1 MVEAYDKQQQEL
13 RSEFPP
19 NKGILA
25 MSDMKKRLEAFK
37 AAKKIDQKILNSER
51 NKKIKETELPSPD
64 IIEINDN
71 ENSGGRWDKTEA
83 AEEQGMDLL
92 DLIRKYVR
100 LQRKIVLSDDLKT
113 VFFRELSFPSETLT
127 KLKISKNPGEG
138 VDHYTVGCLAYFLQN
153 MNDDHPEYVRK
164 CICQNM
170 KCVRR
175 PDRVNVQQ
183 YLTGKKDFVLNL
195 DNEVS
200 EYGSTSHRA
209 SEEIYRD
216 TGRRTTR
223 RLSRSRSSSRE
234 RSRSRSRRSRSR
246 ERRLESSEQFRPKEF
261 SRMSDK
267 NPRISNGESRFDQ
280 REDFDSRGNPNYF
293 LSQQKNPYGHY
304 QGYIEERERPVFS
317 ESRDPRP
324 LRTEFSSYR
333 ECFAQHQGE
342 SSFDQIPTDYQPF
355 GGSNNR
361 DRGVNYSRH
370 RSDLR
375 EGFFSG
381 DQQYQPD
388 LAEMK
393 PHFAQERNFTA
404 IAGYQKEDDLEYD
417 RGFPLNGQ
425 SSEGDPGRQDSSV
438 AKTLGPMFVI
448 GQNNHPPGSGRR
460 W

>member
-1 MVEAYDKQQQEL
+1 MQAGSGSVNNINMVEAYDKQQQEL

-71 ENSGGRWDKTEA
+71 DNSGGRWDKTEA

-246 ERRLESSEQFRPKEF
+246 ERRLESSEQFRPQ
-261 SRMSDK
+261 
-267 NPRISNGESRFDQ
+267 ESF
-280 REDFDSRGNPNYF
+280 
-293 LSQQKNPYGHY
+293 
-304 QGYIEERERPVFS
+304 
-317 ESRDPRP
+317 
-324 LRTEFSSYR
+324 
-333 ECFAQHQGE
+333 
-342 SSFDQIPTDYQPF
+342 
-355 GGSNNR
+355 
-361 DRGVNYSRH
+361 
-370 RSDLR
+370 
-375 EGFFSG
+375 
-381 DQQYQPD
+381 
-388 LAEMK
+388 
-393 PHFAQERNFTA
+393 
-404 IAGYQKEDDLEYD
+404 
-417 RGFPLNGQ
+417 
-425 SSEGDPGRQDSSV
+425 
-438 AKTLGPMFVI
+438 
-448 GQNNHPPGSGRR
+448 
-460 W
+460 